1 MLECQGCQHD
11 VVAHFAIWEKYQRF
25 WLDLDQDVLFGS
37 GLGESLRHLSQ
48 RWSATLAGNVG
59 LRTINERINQ
69 IEPLL
74 EHWRCEPIRDVPAV
88 VQFDGIWLTIQGQ
101 SQSIKVDRRK
111 RVRHQRSGKRA
122 VVLVALAF
130 WKDGRREVIDWE
142 IAKSEEQAEWEKLVD
157 RLWHRGVQVEN
168 GLQAVVRD
176 GSGRLG
182 EALALVYGTSVVEQ
196 RCIFHKLRNVA
207 DKCRGELTGAEKRDE
222 RKQLL
227 EPAATIYQAE
237 SAAQA
242 RERLAT
248 WADTWREQA
257 PKAVATLE
265 RDFEHTIA
273 FYSLEG
279 LARTWMRTTSLLERT
294 NRELRRKF
302 RQAVTF
308 GSHKGAEVAIYLQV
322 CRLHARWAQESWWET
337 SHALYF
343 ALWNLNP

>member
-1 MLECQGCQHD
+1 
-11 VVAHFAIWEKYQRF
+11 
-25 WLDLDQDVLFGS
+25 
-37 GLGESLRHLSQ
+37 
-48 RWSATLAGNVG
+48 
-59 LRTINERINQ
+59 
-69 IEPLL
+69 
-74 EHWRCEPIRDVPAV
+74 
-88 VQFDGIWLTIQGQ
+88 
-101 SQSIKVDRRK
+101 
-111 RVRHQRSGKRA
+111 
-122 VVLVALAF
+122 VLVALAF

-157 RLWHRGVQVEN
+157 RLWHRGVRVEN

-176 GSGRLG
+176 GSGGLG

-196 RCIFHKLRNVA
+196 RCIFHKLRKVA

-227 EPAATIYQAE
+227 EQAATIYQAQ

-322 CRLHARWAQESWWET
+322 CRLHAPWTQESWWET